1 MTTITVA
8 GEAEI
13 EHAAELGTVHLSVS
27 TEGADRQSVVEQAT
41 AIHSAIVAGVVALH
55 EVDGAALTRWASDG
69 VTVSSARPW
78 NQDGVQ
84 LPFVHTATAPVTV
97 TFADAGALS
106 EWLGSVATN
115 EGVIVTG
122 VEWTLTDATKA
133 AVTADVRA
141 QAVKAAV
148 RAAATYAA
156 ALALTGLTPVAV
168 ADPGLLDPGALQP
181 GFAAAPMGASL
192 RMKGSSP
199 AMDLAPQPITVAAT
213 VHVRFET
220 A

>member
-13 EHAAELGTVHLSVS
+13 ERAAELGTVHLSVS
-27 TEGADRQSVVEQAT
+27 TEGPDRQGVVDEAGRIHA
-41 AIHSAIVAGVVALH
+41 AIIAGIVALQDA
-55 EVDGAALTRWASDG
+55 EAAVITRWTSDG

-78 NQDGVQ
+78 NQDGHQ
-84 LPFVHTATAPVTV
+84 LPFVHTATAPISV
-97 TFADAGALS
+97 TFADAGRLS
-106 EWLGSVATN
+106 DWLGSVATN
-115 EGVIVTG
+115 DGSGRERRRVVAHGCHDGRGHRRRARAGGEG
-122 VEWTLTDATKA
+122 
-133 AVTADVRA
+133 R
-141 QAVKAAV
+141 V

-168 ADPGLLDPGALQP
+168 ADPGLLDRGAPGHGAVP
-181 GFAAAPMGASL
+181 MASVAPHE
-192 RMKGSSP
+192 GSAP
-199 AMDLAPQPITVAAT
+199 AMGFAPQPITIAAT